1 MSALNHQMLAVVC
14 VIIALGVI
22 GLAVALRESYQAMKL
37 RTSMSTPNQV
47 REIRSPA
54 RGGEEEKQST
64 LFDED
69 SQTLYLLLRS
79 WITSAVRQ
87 ELRRERENEP
97 QPR

>member
-22 GLAVALRESYQAMKL
+22 GLPVALRERYQAMKL

-54 RGGEEEKQST
+54 EAEKRSN
-64 LFDED
+64 
-69 SQTLYLLLRS
+69 LRS
-79 WITSAVRQ
+79 STKIHRPFTYSSAVG
-87 ELRRERENEP
+87 LRLP
-97 QPR
+97 